1 MITLQPSGLVG
12 NPHFNFGF
20 ATNLQK
26 SSKTLLPVSRKNVQF
41 FSGKKDKVTGGRKK
55 VGQHKTGG
63 CSRLGSDI
71 ILVKKYP

>member
-26 SSKTLLPVSRKNVQF
+26 SSKTLLPVSRKNVRF
-41 FSGKKDKVTGGRKK
+41 FSGKNDKVTGGRKK